1 MKLSIIRKGIIL
13 AACLAAA
20 VGTTAISKAASQSF
34 KVMLTGAQQVP
45 PVNTTAAGTAEL
57 TYDPA
62 TRVLTWNVTFSGLS
76 GPATM
81 AHFHGP
87 AAQGKN
93 APPVIRLSPKG
104 SAVEMPIKGE
114 ATLTPEQAQQFSA
127 GEWYINVHTQ
137 THQPVK
143 SVGRRTSAVGKPMIR
158 MPPKSELGQ
167 PEIQLRT
174 KGSELGQYL
183 IFAGQRR
190 SCSTLYAGPRTA

>member
-45 PVNTTAAGTAEL
+45 PVNTTAAGTADL

-93 APPVIRLSPKG
+93 APPVIWLSPKG

-137 THQPVK
+137 SHQA
-143 SVGRRTSAVGKPMIR
+143 GEIR
-158 MPPKSELGQ
+158 GQLMSPKS
-167 PEIQLRT
+167 
-174 KGSELGQYL
+174 
-183 IFAGQRR
+183 
-190 SCSTLYAGPRTA
+190 